1 MSCNGYHKLNWYYT
15 YPQNPYKWTSIKG
28 KELIEFQPQV
38 WEPYMQ
44 GCQCPCHYRQRCQ
57 CPSCM
62 QPMQQQPMQQQ
73 PMQQQPLQQQPPL
86 QPVQSQG
93 QGEGCGCSL

>member
-15 YPQNPYKWTSIKG
+15 YPQNPYKWTTIKG
-28 KELIEFQPQV
+28 KELVEFQPQI

-44 GCQCPCHYRQRCQ
+44 RCQCPCHYRQRCQ
-57 CPSCM
+57 CPSCNT

-73 PMQQQPLQQQPPL
+73 PM